1 MVEEEEEEGVEEGVQ
16 SKMNRM
22 KMTALTLT
30 VTEAPLVTGLPLR
43 YTTPPALSWPVC
55 TSTLIVDG
63 IHFLIFQLLFN

>member
-1 MVEEEEEEGVEEGVQ
+1 MVEEEEEEEVEEVVQ

-30 VTEAPLVTGLPLR
+30 VTEAPLVTGLPSR
-43 YTTPPALSWPVC
+43 YTTPALSWPVC

-63 IHFLIFQLLFN
+63 IHFHIFQLLFN